1 MLFSCLGV
9 KLFYIFSIAD
19 SYLDFNVNNSQSFL
33 SILSFLYKFLSFLL
47 SKVLQ
52 QLTRCHGA
60 LIVEYFPDMSC
71 EMIVSQLVSS
81 ADMHHH
87 WQAKSNLTYVVNYSY
102 NTQSEVIEE
111 KPWLYIYIFLKES
124 IDILPLQLTKIR
136 LDVTLNRSISMMG
149 FSSHCNFVALSMRS

>member
-1 MLFSCLGV
+1 VTCSRRLGSTITKQLPIELV
-9 KLFYIFSIAD
+9 SIGTRIK
-19 SYLDFNVNNSQSFL
+19 V
-33 SILSFLYKFLSFLL
+33 FLYKFVSFLL

-60 LIVEYFPDMSC
+60 LIVKYFFDMSC

-87 WQAKSNLTYVVNYSY
+87 WQAKSNLTYIVNYSY

-111 KPWLYIYIFLKES
+111 KPVCLWLYIYIFKKKKRVNRYPSFTTDENSIRRNFES
-124 IDILPLQLTKIR
+124 IHFDDGLLLPL
-136 LDVTLNRSISMMG
+136 
-149 FSSHCNFVALSMRS
+149 

>member
-1 MLFSCLGV
+1 MTCSRRLGSTITKQLPIELV
-9 KLFYIFSIAD
+9 CIGTRIK
-19 SYLDFNVNNSQSFL
+19 V
-33 SILSFLYKFLSFLL
+33 FLYKFVSFLL

-111 KPWLYIYIFLKES
+111 KPWLYIYIFKRVNRYPSFTTDENSIRRNFES
-124 IDILPLQLTKIR
+124 IHFDDGLLLPL
-136 LDVTLNRSISMMG
+136 
-149 FSSHCNFVALSMRS
+149 

>member
-1 MLFSCLGV
+1 MTCSRRLGSTITKQLPIELV
-9 KLFYIFSIAD
+9 CIGTRIK
-19 SYLDFNVNNSQSFL
+19 V
-33 SILSFLYKFLSFLL
+33 FLYKFVSFLL

-136 LDVTLNRSISMMG
+136 LDVILNRSISMMG

>member
-1 MLFSCLGV
+1 MSW
-9 KLFYIFSIAD
+9 
-19 SYLDFNVNNSQSFL
+19 SFDL
-33 SILSFLYKFLSFLL
+33 K
-47 SKVLQ
+47 
-52 QLTRCHGA
+52 
-60 LIVEYFPDMSC
+60 YFFDMSC

-87 WQAKSNLTYVVNYSY
+87 WQGKSNLTYIVNYSY

-111 KPWLYIYIFLKES
+111 KPVCLWLYSIYIYLKRKKES